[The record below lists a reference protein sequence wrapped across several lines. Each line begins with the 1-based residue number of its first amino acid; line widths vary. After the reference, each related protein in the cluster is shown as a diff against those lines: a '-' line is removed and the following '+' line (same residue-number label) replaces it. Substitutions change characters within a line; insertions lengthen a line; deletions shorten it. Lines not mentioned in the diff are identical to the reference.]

1 MNQVLNIVNEKL
13 LGRNVILQYKD
24 ETLLNP
30 EMRNKDMSTLAASI
44 GDAVL
49 LEIAYIKNKQQPVY
63 QSYINLVVEQLKA
76 SASTS
81 ELSDYVIKTHNL
93 SDELRAFIAKGI
105 IPSEPQ
111 EVGDLGSININFTA
125 PEENIRSLFAYK
137 QDAELAVYAEKVVN
151 RYTNDQL
158 LNIFNKYV
166 SILSSHNENYLELNK
181 GTLVDLDEILLAYIA
196 VENITSSKPYNYS
209 TMDDHI
215 FYTTASKYTALLKN
229 KLAREANNHDF
240 RIERKQLII
249 NLDPDKKTIDLQNEV
264 YNEFLNNNG
273 KVEAILGYIV
283 RGESK
288 GITLTDIVA
297 ESAALEKIWND
308 KVNIVRLSTIDKE
321 VSRFK
326 VAYSIAMSKLIENEM
341 PEDIVSK
348 LPMVKNEIL
357 KETDAIV
364 NVLNHETLRNIGKTC
379 QILLAKLVFPNSKF
393 EYFTGD
399 MIEASETV
407 PNISA
412 NDAASYASIKM
423 VIRYLVDQLE
433 SIKY

>member
-13 LGRNVILQYKD
+13 LGHNVILQYKD

-30 EMRNKDMSTLAASI
+30 EMRNKDISTLAASI

-308 KVNIVRLSTIDKE
+308 KVNIVRLSTIDRE

-379 QILLAKLVFPNSKF
+379 QILLSKLVFPNSKF

-433 SIKY
+433 TINC

>member
-13 LGRNVILQYKD
+13 LGHNVILQYKD

-30 EMRNKDMSTLAASI
+30 EMRNKDISTLAASI

-308 KVNIVRLSTIDKE
+308 KVNIVRLSTIDRE

-341 PEDIVSK
+341 PEELVNK

-379 QILLAKLVFPNSKF
+379 QILLSKLVFPNSKF

-433 SIKY
+433 TINC

>member
-13 LGRNVILQYKD
+13 LGHNVILQYKD

-93 SDELRAFIAKGI
+93 SDELRAFIAKGV

-137 QDAELAVYAEKVVN
+137 QDAELAIYAEKVVN

-166 SILSSHNENYLELNK
+166 SILSSHNENYIELNK

-364 NVLNHETLRNIGKTC
+364 NVLNHDTLRNIGKTC
-379 QILLAKLVFPNSKF
+379 QILLSKLVFPNSKF

-433 SIKY
+433 SIKC

>member
-30 EMRNKDMSTLAASI
+30 DMRNKDMSTLAASI

-49 LEIAYIKNKQQPVY
+49 LEIAYIKNKQQPIY

-76 SASTS
+76 SSATS
-81 ELSDYVIKTHNL
+81 ELSDYTIKTHNL
-93 SDELRAFIAKGI
+93 SDELRVFISKGV
-105 IPSEPQ
+105 IPSGPQ
-111 EVGDLGSININFTA
+111 DVGDLGSININFNA
-125 PEENIRSLFAYK
+125 PEDNIRSLFAYK
-137 QDAELAVYAEKVVN
+137 QDAELAVYAEKIVN
-151 RYTNDQL
+151 RYTNEQL

-166 SILSSHNENYLELNK
+166 SILSSHNENYIELNK
-181 GTLVDLDEILLAYIA
+181 GTLIDLDEILLAYIA
-196 VENITSSKPYNYS
+196 VENISSSKPYNYS

-215 FYTTASKYTALLKN
+215 FYSTVRNYSTMLKN
-229 KLAREANNHDF
+229 KLAREANIHDF

-249 NLDPDKKTIDLQNEV
+249 NLDPDKKTVDLQNEV

-273 KVEAILGYIV
+273 KVETILGYIV
-283 RGESK
+283 RGENRS
-288 GITLTDIVA
+288 ISLTDIVA
-297 ESAALEKIWND
+297 QSAELEKIWND
-308 KVNIVRLSTIDKE
+308 KVNIVRLSTIDRE

-341 PEDIVSK
+341 PEELVNK

-364 NVLNHETLRNIGKTC
+364 KVLNHDTLRNIGKTC
-379 QILLAKLVFPNSKF
+379 QILLSKLVFPNSKF

-433 SIKY
+433 TINC

>member
-13 LGRNVILQYKD
+13 LGHNVILQYKD

-30 EMRNKDMSTLAASI
+30 EMRNKDISTLAASI

-433 SIKY
+433 PIKY